1 MKKIRQGFVKVA
13 AVTPDI
19 RVADVEYN
27 TKQICA
33 ALDEAAQERAKIV
46 VFPELCVTGYT
57 CGDLFAQDV
66 LLQAAKTAIKKIAAY
81 TEEKDMLAFVG
92 TPLQVDGKLY
102 NTAAAVN
109 RGKIIGFTTKTFL
122 PNYAE
127 FYEMRQ
133 FAPGPEACRDILFDG
148 ESVFYGAAD
157 RSGRDLR
164 GRMVSDPA
172 QHRGCL
178 GGRDG
183 HRQLFGKRRDD
194 RERCVPS

>member
-1 MKKIRQGFVKVA
+1 M
-13 AVTPDI
+13 
-19 RVADVEYN
+19 
-27 TKQICA
+27 
-33 ALDEAAQERAKIV
+33 
-46 VFPELCVTGYT
+46 TGYT

-148 ESVFYGAAD
+148 ESVPFGPQILFQARSMEQLIVAAE
-157 RSGRDLR
+157 DLR
-164 GRMVSDPA
+164 GRMVSDPS
-172 QHRGCL
+172 QHRGCI

>member
-1 MKKIRQGFVKVA
+1 MRQGFVKVA

-148 ESVFYGAAD
+148 ESV
-157 RSGRDLR
+157 
-164 GRMVSDPA
+164 
-172 QHRGCL
+172 
-178 GGRDG
+178 
-183 HRQLFGKRRDD
+183 LFGPQILSSINADTPIINNTFLACSSSLRL
-194 RERCVPS
+194 CITFFLLFPIMCS